1 MNIKRISAIITSAVL
16 LLNQAAFVSANA
28 SDDKKLNITFND
40 LPTNTTA
47 VAGITLSGGSASVK
61 NSGGNNKA
69 LLLTKTDTTTTV
81 IAEGVSNP
89 DGNVVYSVDIK
100 QDETPVNLTLSTA
113 PASNSADSAKSK
125 IITVSDNKIVLNDN
139 KVLGTVKKGKFT
151 SVSAVIKKSK
161 ICDIYIDNTLVYEN
175 YKLTVLSN
183 GAYVFI
189 SQLSDN
195 SCYIDNIRAY
205 KGNKPDK
212 NMSVASYNKATVENI
227 SAEDYAGDYCF
238 FDNRYCY
245 TSGAP
250 KYGSFELAQKTN
262 QIVCTRLIDYQ
273 SPDRTDY
280 IYMNRTDTENDCF
293 FNINVKVGAG
303 TNNPTKRYRYYKF
316 EGDFKSD
323 KIGSPMQLPLLR
335 DTVTSSSAINSYPCK
350 VDTNGNMTF
359 ADNTVVKNVFKPGE
373 WFHYLLFIDLDM
385 LYCDAYIN
393 GKLVASQIPLNSE
406 MKQINLV
413 RVLLDYGTTGDLY
426 VDNFDFTGLAK
437 PIVNGVETK
446 TSVFPEGESVK
457 KFLSGKTAMH
467 TYGHNLYKDD
477 TKSELEKGIYE
488 KYEEEYYVPVSSIN
502 SAFDLALSEE
512 NGEINGDYNITADGT
527 VTDKENKTFK
537 LEKLPKV
544 ENGKMYI
551 PVREFAQSVLGKFV
565 WFFKTG
571 IIIFTDEE
579 FYLDTSD
586 WVYQSQ
592 RVVNQ
597 TTVWNDIDHLN
608 NFLQYVRP
616 DSERLK
622 ADYIKTTG
630 DTEFKQHPRLYLNE
644 EKFAEMKKHY
654 EAKDDEVYN
663 KITDEA
669 IKKADSY
676 LDKPPV
682 GYEWDDPMRTLNAIS
697 NNLLNRFIYMGYA
710 YNLTGDK
717 KYVDKAYEQFEKC
730 ATYPDFNT
738 SHIIDTGDDCLALAI
753 GFDWF
758 YNGFTPEQ
766 REVAKRVL
774 HDTALKTLA
783 SGLYGRLTSTSSGT
797 SMWYAFKWMSNYNS
811 IINGGVTAAAIATL
825 EYDTDETFQYLSDSI
840 KSVEYSL
847 QMLTPDG
854 GWNEAVTY
862 WEYAMRYIM
871 FMGAALEGC
880 FGQSYDIMN
889 GQGMENTL
897 NYVISCLGVDG
908 TNNYGDSH
916 VGKAHREYSSRSF
929 LGLAGIY
936 NHPIA
941 YGMRKSEILKGS
953 VTPDYCDAIFYD
965 FDMPSA
971 TEELYASMPN
981 LLRTNGTEI
990 VSIRDTYDFEKSQS
1004 YFSAHFGTTSGYHQ
1018 HCDCGTFVLDLMG
1031 TRWAE
1036 DLGRD
1041 EYNLQNVLGY
1051 KDKDIYR
1058 KRAEG
1063 HNVLVLNP
1071 ANYYDSFEM
1080 KNDQFAPII
1089 DAQSNEYSGFVA
1101 ANLDDVY
1108 NEASKMKLG
1117 YFMDENLNSLT
1128 VRNEFTVA
1136 EDTEALWSFI
1146 TMADITI
1153 EDNIAYLYKDGK
1165 SVKLEF
1171 ISTDKNAK
1179 WEEMEAKPLPT
1190 SPQTPEQ
1197 TKNGGFKKVVLKF
1210 NASSGDNYFVVKVSP
1225 VGVPTKPIWDAPIDE
1240 WKLTE
1245 KFESGDPSETS
1256 FKMYYNGET
1265 FSGALPVYDGVMP
1278 KIDVITENPKAI
1290 VEINEA
1296 KNVLGKT
1303 SVKVWN
1309 EDKTYFQ
1316 LASVKYYRASKKTM
1330 DMFNQLGAV
1339 GVSVSSQPEPQ
1350 NKKENVLDNDFTT
1363 RWTGMAHGE
1372 YAVIDLGEVKKI
1384 DGVALAFWKGY
1395 EREYYFDIYVSEDGE
1410 KWTEAYLMGQSSG
1423 TTENLEAYAF
1433 DSPLNAQYVKCVGF
1447 GNSVPS
1453 VSNVNI
1459 NMLEFR
1465 ALTAK

>member
-1 MNIKRISAIITSAVL
+1 MNIKKISAIALTGVL
-16 LLNQAAFVSANA
+16 LLNQCVSLLAHA
-28 SDDKKLNITFND
+28 EERKLNITFNNM
-40 LPTNTTA
+40 PTNTST
-47 VAGITLSGGSASVK
+47 VDGVTVNGGGASVK
-61 NSGGNNKA
+61 ETGVKNKA
-69 LLLTKTDTTTTV
+69 LFLNETDTTTT
-81 IAEGVSNP
+81 IISEGVANP
-89 DGNVVYSVDIK
+89 DGNVVYSLDIK
-100 QDETPVNLTLSTA
+100 ADDKPVNLSIMTA
-113 PASNSADSAKSK
+113 PASNSAESARVGLLT
-125 IITVSDNKIVLNDN
+125 ISDNKIILKDN
-139 KVLGTVKKGKFT
+139 RVLGNVKKDRFT
-151 SVSAVIKKSK
+151 TVSVVVKKSTV
-161 ICDIYIDNTLVYEN
+161 CDIYVDNRLVYEG
-175 YKLTVLSN
+175 YKLSTPSK
-183 GAYVFI
+183 GAYIIVTQP
-189 SQLSDN
+189 SSN
-195 SCYIDNIRAY
+195 SCYIDNIRSY

-212 NMSVASYNKATVENI
+212 NMPEDMYNPDVIENI

-262 QIVCTRLIDYQ
+262 QIICTRLIDYQ

-323 KIGSPMQLPLLR
+323 KVGSPMQLPLLR
-335 DTVTSSSAINSYPCK
+335 DTATSSAAINSYPCK

-393 GKLVASQIPLNSE
+393 GELVASGIPLNSE

-413 RVLLDYGTTGDLY
+413 RVLLDYGTLGDLY
-426 VDNFDFTGLAK
+426 VDNFDFTGLDK

-446 TSVFPEGESVK
+446 TSVFPEGDAVK
-457 KFLSGKTAMH
+457 KFLEGKTALH
-467 TYGHNLYKDD
+467 AYGHNLYKDGVK
-477 TKSELEKGIYE
+477 TELEKGIYD
-488 KYEEEYYVPVSSIN
+488 KYEEQYYIPA
-502 SAFDLALSEE
+502 SALESTFGIDLSDE
-512 NGEINGDYNITADGT
+512 NGEINGDYKITADGT
-527 VTDKENKTFK
+527 VTDKENKTIK
-537 LEKLPKV
+537 LDILPKT
-544 ENGKMYI
+544 ENGKMYV
-551 PVREFAQSVLGKFV
+551 PVREFAQKVLGKFV

-571 IIIFTDEE
+571 IIIITDEE
-579 FYLDTSD
+579 FKLDTEG
-586 WVYQSQ
+586 WEYQSQ

-616 DSERLK
+616 DAQRLK
-622 ADYIKTTG
+622 EDYIKTTG
-630 DTEFKQHPRLYLNE
+630 DEDFNQHPRLYLNADG
-644 EKFAEMKKHY
+644 FAKMRQHY
-654 EAKDDEVYN
+654 EAKDDEAYTLIANEV
-663 KITDEA
+663 

-676 LDKPPV
+676 LDKEPI
-682 GYEWDDPMRTLNAIS
+682 GYVWDDPMRTLSAIS
-697 NNLLNRFIYMGYA
+697 TNLLNRFIYMGYA
-710 YNLTGDK
+710 YNLTGDQ
-717 KYVDKAYEQFEKC
+717 KYVDKAYEQFEMC

-766 REVAKRVL
+766 REVAKRVVY
-774 HDTALKTLA
+774 DTALKTLA

-825 EYDTDETFQYLSDSI
+825 EYDPDETFKYLSDSI

-862 WEYAMRYIM
+862 WEYAMRYVM

-916 VGKAHREYSSRSF
+916 VGKTHREYSSRSF

-936 NHPIA
+936 NHPMA
-941 YGMRKSEILKGS
+941 FQMRKDDLLKGR

-971 TEELYASMPN
+971 SAETESSISN

-990 VSIRDTYDFEKSQS
+990 VSIRDTYDFEKSQT

-1058 KRAEG
+1058 KRAEA
-1063 HNVLVLNP
+1063 HNVVVFNP

-1080 KNDQFAPII
+1080 KDGQFAPII
-1089 DAQSNEYSGFVA
+1089 AAESNEYSGYVT

-1108 NEASKMKLG
+1108 NEATKMKLG

-1128 VRNEFTVA
+1128 VRNEFTVE
-1136 EDTEALWSFI
+1136 EDTEAMWSFH
-1146 TMADITI
+1146 TTADITI
-1153 EDNIAYLYKDGK
+1153 EDDIVYLYKEGK

-1171 ISTDKNAK
+1171 LTTCENAK
-1179 WEEMEAKPLPT
+1179 WEEMEVKPLPT

-1197 TKNGGFKKVVLKF
+1197 AKNGDFNKVVLKF
-1210 NASSGDNYFVVKVSP
+1210 NAKSGDNYFVVKVSP
-1225 VGVPTKPIWDAPIDE
+1225 VGVPTKPVWDTPIDQ
-1240 WKLTE
+1240 WKLMG
-1245 KFESGDPSETS
+1245 KFEGGDPSETS

-1278 KIDVITENPKAI
+1278 KIDVVTENPKAI
-1290 VEINEA
+1290 VEIDEA

-1303 SVKVWN
+1303 SIKVWN
-1309 EDKTYFQ
+1309 AEKTYFQ
-1316 LASVKYYRASKKTM
+1316 LASVKYYRASRKTM

-1372 YAVIDLGEVKKI
+1372 YAVIDLGEVKAI

-1395 EREYYFDIYVSEDGE
+1395 EREYYFDIYVSQDGE
-1410 KWTEAYLMGQSSG
+1410 NWQEAYLKGQSSG
-1423 TTENLEAYAF
+1423 TTEDLEAYAF
-1433 DSPLNAQYVKCVGF
+1433 DSKMNARYVKCVGF